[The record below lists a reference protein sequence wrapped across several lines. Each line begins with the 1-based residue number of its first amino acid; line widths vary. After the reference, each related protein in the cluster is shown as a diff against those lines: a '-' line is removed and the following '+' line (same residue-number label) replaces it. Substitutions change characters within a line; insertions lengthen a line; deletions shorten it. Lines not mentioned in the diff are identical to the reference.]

1 MTSHN
6 DSGDDENDFEN
17 SANDPAGRAGE
28 ESGGF
33 SGAPGSSAASAADA
47 DADDGSSGAAGDQ
60 AGSRDR
66 SSDRPGDSVVDGEG
80 STDSGDRGDVDL
92 PQLLR
97 QVSHALGRE
106 FRAAAADSGF
116 DPRDFGRGRRG
127 RRGWDDDEAV
137 VDGAPVPEEPVSS
150 GPAWGRGGRGPIGD
164 VSPEEFRQRM
174 RGLRDGIGSKVEE
187 VLSSEEFEELKTSL
201 SKIVEA
207 FGPDR
212 CAGEMGRHDHEAR
225 CDHAGPR
232 GHEGPRDREGRPGE
246 DPRDGSDRDGR
257 PSGPGR
263 GDRHSGGRGERHGG
277 GRGRR
282 GFGPGFGPGFG
293 SGRRGFDPFGW
304 GDDRRSRERE
314 VQDAFERGFAAGF
327 EQGRNA

>member
-1 MTSHN
+1 MTSDN
-6 DSGDDENDFEN
+6 DFNDDDNDFEN
-17 SANDPAGRAGE
+17 SADDPADKTGE
-28 ESGGF
+28 ASGGF
-33 SGAPGSSAASAADA
+33 SDAPGSSE
-47 DADDGSSGAAGDQ
+47 ADDGSSGADDDQ
-60 AGSRDR
+60 AGGRGPSIDR
-66 SSDRPGDSVVDGEG
+66 AGDDDGTADG
-80 STDSGDRGDVDL
+80 SGPADSGDRADVDL

-97 QVSHALGRE
+97 QVSHVLGRE
-106 FRAAAADSGF
+106 FRAAAADGGF

-127 RRGWDDDEAV
+127 RRGWDHDEAV
-137 VDGAPVPEEPVSS
+137 VDGAPVPEEPVSW
-150 GPAWGRGGRGPIGD
+150 GPAWGRGGRSPIGD
-164 VSPEEFRQRM
+164 VSPEEFRRRM
-174 RGLRDGIGSKVEE
+174 RDLRDDIGSKVEE
-187 VLSSEEFEELKTSL
+187 VLSSEEFEELKASL